1 MTSNYFRLLQV
12 LSDIAASI
20 EVTMEETDA
29 NIMRH
34 IPEDGTLVGK
44 LTPINAS
51 LNSKG
56 PEEDPQ
62 PGLSHLTGK
71 QVAAREDIGDP
82 EPLPMP
88 AVAAPKA
95 ASIAVMD
102 DGPPM
107 KTKGRKV
114 PPAQEPQ
121 TGQRNKMARF
131 KDKSPTPERTPSYY
145 SDEGDEGEGPKTP
158 SVDSNAASGCPS
170 EVTDDSSNSVYSLT
184 PERDPKSPSRSV
196 SEEPEC
202 PQAKLT
208 RQAKIAQKIKNY
220 QLQGQARR
228 AEIRQRIQKQM
239 DNGMVHFFGGPG
251 PKDLPLRLPQ
261 GRDTLNQD
269 LWETTGLT
277 SNEAYTYIIGLA
289 RGAHPLS
296 FDHMVR
302 SGIPAGAAARQLLAR
317 IPGNMLH
324 F

>member
-1 MTSNYFRLLQV
+1 MASNYFRLLQV

-44 LTPINAS
+44 LTPIGPLPS
-51 LNSKG
+51 TKG

-62 PGLSHLTGK
+62 PGPSHLAGK
-71 QVAAREDIGDP
+71 QVTAQEETGDP
-82 EPLPMP
+82 DPIPMP

-95 ASIAVMD
+95 ASIAAMD

-107 KTKGRKV
+107 KIKSRKV
-114 PPAQEPQ
+114 PPTKEPQ
-121 TGQRNKMARF
+121 AGQRSKMARF
-131 KDKSPTPERTPSYY
+131 NDKSPTPEKTPSYY
-145 SDEGDEGEGPKTP
+145 SDKEDEGEGPKTP

-196 SEEPEC
+196 SEEPES
-202 PQAKLT
+202 PQAKLN
-208 RQAKIAQKIKNY
+208 RQAKIAQKIRNY

-228 AEIRQRIQKQM
+228 AEMRQKIQKQM

-251 PKDLPLRLPQ
+251 PKDLPLCLPQ

-302 SGIPAGAAARQLLAR
+302 SGVPAGAAARQLLAR